1 MVKLIIMDLGGV
13 YFTSATQTLVDEVA
27 QLVSAPKQRIKEI
40 FSCSPGKEGLAYRQ
54 GKFTRDEFWSCA
66 SNELGIKKEL
76 IPPLEKLWF
85 EAYIPKPRMQELVRK
100 LRKHYTVM
108 VFSGNFKAR
117 IEYLNCHYRLK
128 KEFDDFLYSFDA
140 GCSKGDSHFYESLAK
155 KIKKHGAKPEESI
168 FIDDH
173 QKFLDKAKPFGIKT
187 LLFQSPEKLEHDL
200 KALGVKF

>member
-1 MVKLIIMDLGGV
+1 MDLGGV

-54 GKFTRDEFWSCA
+54 GKYTRDQFWDLACA
-66 SNELGIKKEL
+66 ELGIKKDL
-76 IPPLEKLWF
+76 IAHLEKLWF
-85 EAYIPKPRMQELVRK
+85 DAYVAKPAMQNLVRK
-100 LRKHYTVM
+100 LRAHYKVI

-117 IEYLNCHYRLK
+117 IDFLNKEYHLK
-128 KEFDDFLYSFDA
+128 NEFDDFVYSFDA
-140 GCSKGDSHFYESLAK
+140 GCSKGDAHFYGHLAK
-155 KIKKHGAKPEESI
+155 TIEKHHVKPEESL

-187 LLFQSPEKLEHDL
+187 LLFETPEKLEKDL
-200 KALGVKF
+200 RHLELKF